1 MPEEVTNVSEVKTS
15 SDGTVKISI
24 ETYNDLLETISKQ
37 KGKISRINEQL
48 NQLRSEPPVVNRTTV
63 IKTAEMAAREYRI
76 WGGTFM
82 GLGAATF
89 TVGVFLYRAGR
100 V

>member
-1 MPEEVTNVSEVKTS
+1 MPEEVTNINEVKTS

-24 ETYNDLLETISKQ
+24 ETYNDLLTKAN
-37 KGKISRINEQL
+37 K
-48 NQLRSEPPVVNRTTV
+48 PPVINRTTV
-63 IKTAEMAAREYRI
+63 VKTAEMAAKDFRM

-82 GLGAATF
+82 GLGVAMF
-89 TVGVFLYRAGR
+89 TVGAFLYRAGR

>member
-24 ETYNDLLETISKQ
+24 ETYNDLLETINKQ

-82 GLGAATF
+82 SLGAATF

>member
-24 ETYNDLLETISKQ
+24 ETYNDLLTKAN
-37 KGKISRINEQL
+37 R
-48 NQLRSEPPVVNRTTV
+48 PPVINRTTV

-76 WGGTFM
+76 WGGAFM